1 MSSGSTLPSLTVPR
15 VDALRAA
22 ANLRFVG
29 SVGLVGDFWW
39 CRRRARHGLSGRVG
53 PGVSAAVPAVGD
65 VPQARTAR
73 PFPDLAVPAWVSL
86 CGDDGL
92 RATAGSGSF
101 TRGAQYARAGAVL
114 SLSTDADGALVGE
127 VRGSGRRRY
136 VAVVR
141 PTTAARS
148 GPAGWSGSC
157 SCPVSVDCKHAVA
170 IVLTARRPVSPAPA
184 PPPPPEWERRLAVFA
199 DADAPGRGVPLGL
212 QIELV
217 EPVRTG
223 SARRRLGL
231 RPVRAGVSGRWVRTG
246 ASWRD
251 LQYGGAPTRAA
262 HREAVLAL
270 QHAWQARRPSWY
282 AVSDTAVHL
291 DELGWSA
298 LRLLAAAWDAGVVLL
313 DAAGRPEVRL
323 ADEPA
328 RVRVDLRREAGSVVL
343 QPSVVLPG
351 AHGAPMTLV
360 GTPAVGAFAC
370 TRGLVLAGFDT
381 PLDIAIEALLSD
393 RPVEVPEAD
402 LPRLARRYLP
412 VLGRRAELVSSD
424 DSVALTP
431 VEPPQLALD
440 VHYEP
445 DHVATLSWSFLYAF
459 GNEQV
464 EVPLGEAGD
473 AEVARDPTAEL
484 ALLDGLVGLPDVPS
498 VWVGG
503 AAGTGPRPSPSARLT
518 GLPTALLTTEL
529 LPALRSSDVV
539 VTVSGEPADYCFAAA
554 PPLVEVSVRDDAH
567 GDPDWFDLGVSVSV
581 AGETVPLAMLL
592 TALAGGQSH
601 LVLLSGTVVRLDQ
614 PELTSLRS
622 LLEEARALV
631 DVERGTVRVTPL
643 QAGLWEELVALGV
656 VREQSERWS
665 RTVRGLL
672 DLTKAPP
679 AEPPLKMQADLR
691 PYQQEGY
698 RWLAQLWDLR
708 LGGVLADDMGLGKT
722 VQVLALAARA
732 HEAGQLD
739 APLLV
744 VAPTSVVGAW
754 CEQAERFV
762 PDLSVVAI
770 SETSRRCGRSVAAR
784 VAGAAVVVTSYALL
798 RLDEEHWLDLPWS
811 ALVLDEAQHVKNP
824 AAKAYAVARRLPAPV
839 KLAVTGTPL
848 ENSLLDLWS
857 LFSLVAPG
865 LFPDRE
871 HFDEHYRRPI
881 EAGDAPERLA
891 TMRRR
896 IRPLMLRRTKEQVA
910 VDLPPKVEQVVEV
923 ALTPQHRRLYDRYLQ
938 RERQRVL
945 GLLDDVQRNR
955 FAIFRSLTLLRQL
968 SLDPALVDPDLPT
981 VAAAKI
987 DVLAGML
994 EELGR
999 EGHRAL
1005 VFSSFTGFLSR
1016 VRSRLDAD
1024 GVGYCYL
1031 DGRTRDRPRRIEQ
1044 WRSGDDPVFLI
1055 SLKAGGTGLTLT
1067 EADYVFVLD
1076 PWWNPAVEAQAV
1088 DRAHRI
1094 GQSRTVMVYRLVSD
1108 GTIEQ
1113 KVLALQ
1119 QRKRD
1124 LFDAVVAGDGN
1135 ATGSLTAEDV
1145 RALLG

>member
-1 MSSGSTLPSLTVPR
+1 VPTV
-15 VDALRAA
+15 
-22 ANLRFVG
+22 
-29 SVGLVGDFWW
+29 
-39 CRRRARHGLSGRVG
+39 
-53 PGVSAAVPAVGD
+53 GV
-65 VPQARTAR
+65 VPQAETAS
-73 PFPDLAVPAWVSL
+73 PFPDLTVPAWVSL
-86 CGDDGL
+86 CGDDALRRAAGL
-92 RATAGSGSF
+92 GGF

-114 SLSTDADGALVGE
+114 SLSTQADGALIGE

-141 PTTAARS
+141 PAAAARA
-148 GPAGWSGSC
+148 GQPAGWSGSC
-157 SCPVSVDCKHAVA
+157 SCPVSVDCKHGVAV
-170 IVLTARRPVSPAPA
+170 VLTARRLTTPGAAPPA
-184 PPPPPEWERRLAVFA
+184 PPAWERRLAVFA
-199 DADAPGRGVPLGL
+199 EADAPGSGAPLGV
-212 QIELV
+212 QFELV
-217 EPVRTG
+217 EPARTG
-223 SARRRLGL
+223 SGRRRLRL
-231 RPVRAGVSGRWVRTG
+231 RPVRPGASGRWVRTG

-251 LQYGGAPTRAA
+251 LQYGGVATRAA

-291 DELGWSA
+291 DELGSSA
-298 LRLLAAAWDAGVVLL
+298 LRLLAATRDAGVVLL
-313 DAAGRPEVRL
+313 DAAGRPTVRL

-328 RVRVDLRREAGSVVL
+328 QVQVDLRREAGSVVL
-343 QPSVVLPG
+343 QSSVLLPG
-351 AHGAPMTLV
+351 ADGAALTLV
-360 GTPAVGAFAC
+360 GTPACGVFAC
-370 TRGLVLAGFDT
+370 TDRGLLLAGFDA
-381 PLDIAIEALLSD
+381 PLDKATEALLAE
-393 RPVEVPEAD
+393 RPVEVPETD
-402 LPRLARRYLP
+402 LPRLVRRYLP
-412 VLGRRAELVSSD
+412 LLGRRAEVVSSD
-424 DSVALTP
+424 GSVPLSP
-431 VEPPQLALD
+431 VEPPRLALE
-440 VHYEP
+440 VRYEP
-445 DHVATLSWSFLYAF
+445 GHVAGLAWSFRYAF
-459 GNEQV
+459 GDEQV
-464 EVPLGEAGD
+464 DVPLEEAGD
-473 AEVARDPTAEL
+473 GEVARDPAPER
-484 ALLDGLVGLPDVPS
+484 ALLDGLAGLPDVPG
-498 VWVGG
+498 VWTDGLAG
-503 AAGTGPRPSPSARLT
+503 AGRRPSPAARLT
-518 GLPTALLTTEL
+518 GLATALLTTDL
-529 LPALRSSDVV
+529 LPALRSCGVL
-539 VTVSGEPADYCFAAA
+539 VTVFGEPADYRFTDA
-554 PPLVEVSVRDDAH
+554 PPLVEVSVRDDER

-581 AGETVPLAMLL
+581 AGEAVPLPLLL
-592 TALAGGQSH
+592 TALASGQRH
-601 LVLLSGTVVRLDQ
+601 LVLPSGTVVRLDQ
-614 PELTSLRS
+614 PELASLRS

-631 DVERGTVRVTPL
+631 DVERGTMRVTAL

-656 VREQSERWS
+656 VREQSERWA

-672 DLTKAPP
+672 NLAEAPP
-679 AEPPLKMQADLR
+679 AEPPLKLQADLR

-732 HEAGQLD
+732 YEAGELD
-739 APLLV
+739 APVLV

-762 PDLSVVAI
+762 PHLPVVAI
-770 SETSRRCGRSVAAR
+770 TETSRRCGRPVSER

-798 RLDEEHWLDLPWS
+798 RLDEQHWLDLPWS

-848 ENSLLDLWS
+848 ENSLMDLWA

-865 LFPDRE
+865 LFPDPE
-871 HFDEHYRRPI
+871 PFTEHYRRPI
-881 EAGDAPERLA
+881 ESGAAPERLA
-891 TMRRR
+891 TLRRR

-910 VDLPPKVEQVVEV
+910 ADLPPKVEQVVEV
-923 ALTPQHRRLYDRYLQ
+923 ALTAQHRRVYDRHLQ

-955 FAIFRSLTLLRQL
+955 FVIFRSLTLLRQL
-968 SLDPALVDPDLPT
+968 SLDPALVDPDLPA
-981 VAAAKI
+981 VAAAKV
-987 DVLAGML
+987 DVLAQML
-994 EELGR
+994 QEVVR

-1024 GVGYCYL
+1024 GVRYCYL

-1044 WRSGDDPVFLI
+1044 WRSGDDPVFLL
-1055 SLKAGGTGLTLT
+1055 SVKAGGTGLTLT

-1076 PWWNPAVEAQAV
+1076 PWWNPAVEAQAI

-1094 GQSRTVMVYRLVSD
+1094 GQTRTVMAYRLVSSD
-1108 GTIEQ
+1108 TIEE

-1124 LFDAVVAGDGN
+1124 LFDAVVAGEASASG
-1135 ATGSLTAEDV
+1135 ALTAEDV

>member
-1 MSSGSTLPSLTVPR
+1 M
-15 VDALRAA
+15 
-22 ANLRFVG
+22 
-29 SVGLVGDFWW
+29 
-39 CRRRARHGLSGRVG
+39 
-53 PGVSAAVPAVGD
+53 SAAVAKVGA
-65 VPQARTAR
+65 VPQAYAAS
-73 PFPDLAVPAWVSL
+73 PFPDLAVPVWVSS
-86 CGDDGL
+86 CSDDAL
-92 RATAGSGSF
+92 RRTSGSGGF
-101 TRGAQYARAGAVL
+101 TRGQQYARAGAVL
-114 SLSTDADGALVGE
+114 SLGARADGALVGE
-127 VRGSGRRRY
+127 VRGSGRSRY
-136 VAVVR
+136 VAVVCQG
-141 PTTAARS
+141 TATPGR
-148 GPAGWSGSC
+148 PAGWSGSC
-157 SCPVSVDCKHAVA
+157 NCPVQVDCKHAVA
-170 IVLTARRPVSPAPA
+170 VVLAARRLVSPTAA
-184 PPPPPEWERRLAVFA
+184 PPVPPAWERRLAAFA
-199 DADAPGRGVPLGL
+199 DVSEAGSGQPLGL
-212 QIELV
+212 QLELV
-217 EPVRTG
+217 EPPRTG
-223 SARRRLGL
+223 SARRRLRL
-231 RPVRAGVSGRWVRTG
+231 RPVRPSGSGRWVRTG

-251 LQYGGAPTRAA
+251 LQYGYAPTRAA

-270 QHAWQARRPSWY
+270 QLAWQARRPAWY
-282 AVSDTAVHL
+282 AVSDTSVHL
-291 DELGWSA
+291 DELGSSA
-298 LRLLAAAWDAGVVLL
+298 LRLLAEARDAGVVLL
-313 DAAGRPEVRL
+313 DGAGRPGVRL

-328 RVRVDLRREAGSVVL
+328 RVRVELRREAGSVVL
-343 QPSVVLPG
+343 RPLVVLPG
-351 AHGAPMTLV
+351 ADGSPVTLV
-360 GTPAVGAFAC
+360 GTPACGVFAC
-370 TRGLVLAGFDT
+370 TDGGLVLAGFET
-381 PLDIAIEALLSD
+381 SLNAGTEALLTE

-412 VLGRRAELVSSD
+412 LLGRRVELVSSD

-431 VEPPQLALD
+431 VEPPRLALD
-440 VHYEP
+440 VRYEP
-445 DHVATLSWSFLYAF
+445 GHVAALSWSFRYAF
-459 GNEQV
+459 GNDQLDV
-464 EVPLGEAGD
+464 GLGEVGD
-473 AEVARDPTAEL
+473 AEVARDPAAEL
-484 ALLDGLVGLPDVPS
+484 ALLDGLVGLPDVPG
-498 VWVGG
+498 VWIS
-503 AAGTGPRPSPSARLT
+503 GTATAGPRPSPSVRLT

-539 VTVSGEPADYCFAAA
+539 VTVSGEPADYRFAAA
-554 PPLVEVSVRDDAH
+554 PPLVEVSVRDDER

-581 AGETVPLAMLL
+581 ASEAVPLPVLL
-592 TALAGGQSH
+592 TALASGQSH
-601 LVLLSGTVVRLDQ
+601 LVLVSGTVVRLDQ
-614 PELTSLRS
+614 PELASLRA

-631 DVERGTVRVTPL
+631 DGERGTVRVTPL
-643 QAGLWEELVALGV
+643 QAGLWQELVALGV
-656 VREQSERWS
+656 VRVQSVRWS

-672 DLTKAPP
+672 DLTEAPP
-679 AEPPLKMQADLR
+679 AEPPLKLQADLR

-732 HEAGQLD
+732 FEAGQLD
-739 APLLV
+739 APILV

-762 PDLSVVAI
+762 PDLPVVPI
-770 SETSRRCGRSVAAR
+770 TETSRRCGKSVAER
-784 VAGAAVVVTSYALL
+784 VAGAAIVVTSYSLL

-848 ENSLLDLWS
+848 ENSLLDLWA

-881 EAGDAPERLA
+881 EAGGAPERLA
-891 TMRRR
+891 TLHRR

-910 VDLPPKVEQVVEV
+910 ADLPPKVEQVVEV
-923 ALTPQHRRLYDRYLQ
+923 ALAPQHRRLYDRHLQ

-955 FAIFRSLTLLRQL
+955 FAILRSLTLLRQL
-968 SLDPALVDPDLPT
+968 SLDPALVAPDLPA
-981 VAAAKI
+981 VAAAKV

-994 EELGR
+994 EEVAR

-1094 GQSRTVMVYRLVSD
+1094 GQTRTVMVYRLVSA
-1108 GTIEQ
+1108 GTIEE

-1124 LFDAVVAGDGN
+1124 LFDAVVAGDASASG
-1135 ATGSLTAEDV
+1135 ALTAEDV